1 MFKRSKGVIVLRK
14 ILYSVSTAALLLGG
28 LTACNTNQ
36 GAAPNR
42 DYNDNARPI
51 GYYSNENIRDDNV
64 RNRNGYHL
72 RDNDG
77 PLTEIMDRNGNNFN
91 RNNRTGVMNN
101 RNNDRNN
108 RTGIMNNRNARN
120 NGTGI
125 MNNRYDRNNNTG
137 VLDDGRTRKNR
148 PGIMNY
154 RDDQRRT
161 GIMNNRDGRTIN
173 PFNDGNPNTIMD
185 NGHGHADRNYH
196 SHLND
201 NNHKV
206 YTYGYYNDNGNLVRK
221 ISERADKVKNVND
234 VHVIVTDDNVLVA
247 VNTNNNSNNNNVQ
260 NAVEKAVA
268 PLAGNRNVNVVTDE
282 GTFTRVR
289 DIDQNIRNGNRR
301 ETIDADIKDLFDNI
315 GNTLK
320 APFTNHNRG

>member
-1 MFKRSKGVIVLRK
+1 MRK

-28 LTACNTNQ
+28 LTACNTDQ
-36 GAAPNR
+36 GASTNS
-42 DYNDNARPI
+42 NDNARPI
-51 GYYSNENIRDDNV
+51 GYYSNEDDRDRNV
-64 RNRNGYHL
+64 RNGNGYQL

-91 RNNRTGVMNN
+91 RNDRTGVMNN
-101 RNNDRNN
+101 RNDRNN
-108 RTGIMNNRNARN
+108 KTGIMNNRN
-120 NGTGI
+120 
-125 MNNRYDRNNNTG
+125 DRNNNSYSM
-137 VLDDGRTRKNR
+137 DNDKTRKNR

-154 RDDQRRT
+154 RDEQRRT

-173 PFNDGNPNTIMD
+173 PYNDGNPNTIGY
-185 NGHGHADRNYH
+185 NKHGYADQNYH

-206 YTYGYYNDNGNLVRK
+206 QTYGYYNDNGNLVRK
-221 ISERADKVKNVND
+221 ISERAEKVKNVED
-234 VHVIVTDDNVLVA
+234 ARVIVTDDNVLIA
-247 VNTNNNSNNNNVQ
+247 VDTNDNNNRNNVQ

-289 DIDQNIRNGNRR
+289 DIDNNIRNGNRR

-315 GNTLK
+315 GNTIK

>member
-36 GAAPNR
+36 GAAPNK

-51 GYYSNENIRDDNV
+51 GYYSNENDRD
-64 RNRNGYHL
+64 RNGNGRL

-91 RNNRTGVMNN
+91 GNNRTGVMNN
-101 RNNDRNN
+101 RNDRNN
-108 RTGIMNNRNARN
+108 RTGTMNNRTGGN
-120 NGTGI
+120 NG
-125 MNNRYDRNNNTG
+125 MG
-137 VLDDGRTRKNR
+137 VLNNDKTMKNR

-154 RDDQRRT
+154 RDEQRRN
-161 GIMNNRDGRTIN
+161 GIMNHRDGRTIN
-173 PFNDGNPNTIMD
+173 PFNDGNPNTIGY
-185 NGHGHADRNYH
+185 NKHGYADRNYS

-206 YTYGYYNDNGNLVRK
+206 QTYGYYNDKGNLVRK
-221 ISERADKVKNVND
+221 ISDRAAKVKNVKD
-234 VHVIVTDDNVLVA
+234 ARVIVTDDNVLVA
-247 VNTNNNSNNNNVQ
+247 VNTNDNNNRNNVQ

-289 DIDQNIRNGNRR
+289 DIDNDIRNGNRR
-301 ETIDADIKDLFDNI
+301 ETIDADIKDLFNNI
-315 GNTLK
+315 GNTIK
-320 APFTNHNRG
+320 APFTNDNRG